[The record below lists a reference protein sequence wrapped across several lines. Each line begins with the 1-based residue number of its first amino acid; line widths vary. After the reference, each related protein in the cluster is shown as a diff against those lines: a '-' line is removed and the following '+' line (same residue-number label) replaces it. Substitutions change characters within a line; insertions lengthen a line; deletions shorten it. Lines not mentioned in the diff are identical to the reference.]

1 MNMKSKIKTIV
12 VAIAMVFSGVG
23 TALATDSVNV
33 NSNIYLSSGS
43 ENNFKVFMN
52 KKAKRFIKKNNEDWV
67 TFNTVVR
74 LYNNAPGTFLNLSDS
89 DKEDFMNALSSINE
103 KLERMNKNEAQI
115 WLQKVDVTE
124 KVFNFIWSTKL
135 NDKENQE
142 IYELP
147 TLLLDATVGR

>member
-1 MNMKSKIKTIV
+1 MKSKIKTIV